1 MQPKIIILDW
11 SVTGLHPILK
21 FRRSLDNLILNASGI
36 FEASPASYPVMIEDP
51 IITGRYAYD
60 MSALT
65 LNDGEYSY
73 PVFDPASGV
82 NIGTGEV
89 YVYQNS
95 FVILDIPVEEIV
107 QSIQTLGGSNTMF
120 PFISVQNIS
129 ISEGS
134 PVDFVSGDTKPLN
147 FYLPSSWDIS
157 SKYVWLC
164 IKRNKTD
171 PDSAAIIDAVCNNVT
186 STEVTYTPTIAQT
199 SVEGLYYGELCAFDD
214 ALGTVNPQTALEFVI
229 NFSQRVRDLP

>member
-1 MQPKIIILDW
+1 
-11 SVTGLHPILK
+11 
-21 FRRSLDNLILNASGI
+21 
-36 FEASPASYPVMIEDP
+36 
-51 IITGRYAYD
+51 
-60 MSALT
+60 
-65 LNDGEYSY
+65 
-73 PVFDPASGV
+73 
-82 NIGTGEV
+82 
-89 YVYQNS
+89 
-95 FVILDIPVEEIV
+95 
-107 QSIQTLGGSNTMF
+107 MF